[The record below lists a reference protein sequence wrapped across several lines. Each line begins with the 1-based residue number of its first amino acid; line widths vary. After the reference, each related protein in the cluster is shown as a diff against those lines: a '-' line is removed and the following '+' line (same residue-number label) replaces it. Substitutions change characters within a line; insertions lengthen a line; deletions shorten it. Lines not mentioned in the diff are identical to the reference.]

1 MKYMSYIKK
10 VKLTLIAILI
20 LAAACACV
28 FFYAKNKYSNIN
40 ASATEDHGLIVD
52 TSTQLTGETIRD
64 GLCDIGELATEEY
77 YFTRVETYDS
87 SKNISGFKVP
97 FTTSRFVY
105 SYDGVVKA
113 GIDFT
118 AIEVEKDDLKKTITV
133 TLPAS
138 EILDCSIDPE
148 TFELYDEKNSVFNPV
163 SITDYN
169 DSFEEMAEAA
179 REDALAK
186 GVLERADNN
195 AQMLIKNLIMS
206 TYDVSDYYIEIRS
219 AE

>member
-52 TSTQLTGETIRD
+52 TTTQLTGETIRD

-77 YFTRVETYDS
+77 FFTRVETYDS

-118 AIEVEKDDLKKTITV
+118 SIEVEKDDLKKTITV

-169 DSFEEMAEAA
+169 DSLEEMAEAA

-186 GVLERADNN
+186 GVLERADSN
-195 AQMLIKNLIMS
+195 AQILIKNLIMS
-206 TYDVSDYYIEIRS
+206 SYDVSDYYIDIRS